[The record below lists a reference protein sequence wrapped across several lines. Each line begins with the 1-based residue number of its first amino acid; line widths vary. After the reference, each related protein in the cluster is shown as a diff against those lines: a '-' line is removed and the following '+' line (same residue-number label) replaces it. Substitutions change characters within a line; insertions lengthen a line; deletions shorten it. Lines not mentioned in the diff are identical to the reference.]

1 MAGLPDIP
9 SGPPANDVTAGAP
22 GADYMGP
29 GAGISPDRGAAG
41 PAPGGDPAPEN
52 VCGAYPGDQDGDEM
66 GEGFSRDL
74 ITEHL
79 AHGGTQVP

>member
-9 SGPPANDVTAGAP
+9 TTPPSDASHGPA
-22 GADYMGP
+22 GADYFGP
-29 GAGISPDRGAAG
+29 GAGFTPDNGAAG
-41 PAPGGDPAPEN
+41 PPPGGDPTPEN

-66 GEGFSRDL
+66 GEGFGRDL